1 MSIDINNY
9 LSDNAKNMRRSA
21 IRDLLS
27 VANKPEIISF
37 GGGFPNQDTF
47 PVEDLKQI
55 VNDLLTEEPHKVLQ
69 YGSTEGSVLL
79 RQQLAKKYQADG
91 LDVTEKN
98 IVITTASQ
106 QAIDLIARI
115 LINPGD
121 TILCGLPSYL
131 GALQAFYSYQANPV
145 GIPKDEH
152 AEVVV
157 KTLCALGK
165 KPKFIYA
172 IPDYQNP
179 TGVTMTMEQR
189 MEIVEVAKKYDLIIL
204 EDSPYK
210 EIRFDGE
217 SLPTIYSMCPE
228 RVILLGTLSKTF
240 APGLRLGWVLASE
253 QVIEKIIVAKQSA
266 DLCTPIL
273 NQELAGRYIA
283 SGKFDENLKKTIALY
298 RGKRDL
304 MLECLDKYMPEGVTW
319 TKPDGGLFMLVTLP
333 EGYDTRDLFDL
344 AIKENVAFIIGEVF
358 FCDGGGQNTLRLNFS
373 YVSDEKMIE
382 GVKRLARATKKLM
395 GIEE

>member
-55 VNDLLTEEPHKVLQ
+55 MNDLLTEEPHKVLQ

-106 QAIDLIARI
+106 QAIDLVSRI

-189 MEIVEVAKKYDLIIL
+189 LEIVEVAKKYDLIIL

-283 SGKFDENLKKTIALY
+283 SGKFDENLKKTIAMY

-304 MLECLDKYMPEGVTW
+304 MLECLEKYMPEGVTW

-333 EGYDTRDLFDL
+333 KNMDARDLFNL

-373 YVSDEKMIE
+373 YVSDEKMVE

-395 GIEE
+395 GLE

>member
-27 VANKPEIISF
+27 VANKPDIISF

-55 VNDLLTEEPHKVLQ
+55 MNDLLTEEPHKVLQ

-106 QAIDLIARI
+106 QAIDLVSRI

-189 MEIVEVAKKYDLIIL
+189 LEIVEVAKKYDLIIL

-240 APGLRLGWVLASE
+240 APGLRLGWVLAAE

-298 RGKRDL
+298 RSKRDL
-304 MLECLDKYMPEGVTW
+304 MLECLEKYMPEGVTW

-333 EGYDTRDLFDL
+333 KNLDARDLFDL

-373 YVSDEKMIE
+373 YVSDEKMVE

-395 GIEE
+395 GLE

>member
-1 MSIDINNY
+1 MSMDINNY

-47 PVEDLKQI
+47 PVEDLKEI
-55 VNDLLTEEPHKVLQ
+55 VMDLLNKEPHKVLQ

-106 QAIDLIARI
+106 QAIDLVSRI

-179 TGVTMTMEQR
+179 TGVTMTMDQR
-189 MEIVEVAKKYDLIIL
+189 LEIVEVAKKYDLIIL

-240 APGLRLGWVLASE
+240 APGLRLGWVLAAE

-298 RGKRDL
+298 RSKRDL
-304 MLECLDKYMPEGVTW
+304 MLECLEKYMPEGVTW

-333 EGYDTRDLFDL
+333 SNLDARDLFDL

-373 YVSDEKMIE
+373 YVSDEKMVE

-395 GIEE
+395 GLE

>member
-47 PVEDLKQI
+47 PVEDLKKI
-55 VNDLLTEEPHKVLQ
+55 MMDLLTEEPHKVLQ

-189 MEIVEVAKKYDLIIL
+189 QEIVEVAKKYDLIIL

-298 RGKRDL
+298 SGKRDL
-304 MLECLDKYMPEGVTW
+304 MMECLEKYMPEGVTW
-319 TKPDGGLFMLVTLP
+319 TRPDGGLFMLVTLP
-333 EGYDTRDLFDL
+333 EGLNSRDLFDL
-344 AIKENVAFIIGEVF
+344 AIQENVAFIIGEVF

-373 YVSDEKMIE
+373 YVSDEKMVE
-382 GVKRLARATKKLM
+382 GVKRLARATRKLM
-395 GIEE
+395 GLE

>member
-55 VNDLLTEEPHKVLQ
+55 MNDLLTEEPHKVLQ

-106 QAIDLIARI
+106 QAIDLVSRI

-189 MEIVEVAKKYDLIIL
+189 LEIVEVAKKYDLIIL

-240 APGLRLGWVLASE
+240 APGLRLGWVLAAE

-298 RGKRDL
+298 RSKRDL
-304 MLECLDKYMPEGVTW
+304 MLECLEKYMPEGVTW

-333 EGYDTRDLFDL
+333 KNLDARDLFDL

-373 YVSDEKMIE
+373 YVSDEKMVE

-395 GIEE
+395 GLE

>member
-55 VNDLLTEEPHKVLQ
+55 MNDLLTEEPHKVLQ

-98 IVITTASQ
+98 ILITTASQ

-373 YVSDEKMIE
+373 YVSDEKMVE

>member
-55 VNDLLTEEPHKVLQ
+55 MNDLLTEEPHRVLQ

-189 MEIVEVAKKYDLIIL
+189 HEIVEVAKKYDLIIL

-217 SLPTIYSMCPE
+217 SLPTIYSMCPD

-298 RGKRDL
+298 KGKRDL

-333 EGYDTRDLFDL
+333 EGYDARDLFDL

-382 GVKRLARATKKLM
+382 GVKRLARATKILM
-395 GIEE
+395 GVE

>member
-55 VNDLLTEEPHKVLQ
+55 MNDLLTEEPHKVLQ

-189 MEIVEVAKKYDLIIL
+189 LEIVEVAKKYDLIIL

-333 EGYDTRDLFDL
+333 EGYDARDLFDL

-373 YVSDEKMIE
+373 YVSDEKMVE

>member
-47 PVEDLKQI
+47 PVEDLKEI
-55 VNDLLTEEPHKVLQ
+55 MMDLLTEEPHKVLQ
-69 YGSTEGSVLL
+69 YGSTEGSILL

-189 MEIVEVAKKYDLIIL
+189 QEIVEVAKKYDLIIL

-304 MLECLDKYMPEGVTW
+304 MMECLEKYMPEGVTW
-319 TKPDGGLFMLVTLP
+319 TRPDGGLFMLVTLP
-333 EGYDTRDLFDL
+333 EGLNSRDLFDL
-344 AIKENVAFIIGEVF
+344 AIQENVAFIIGEVF

-373 YVSDEKMIE
+373 YVSDEKMVE
-382 GVKRLARATKKLM
+382 GVKRLARATRKLM
-395 GIEE
+395 GLE

>member
-47 PVEDLKQI
+47 PVEDLKEI
-55 VNDLLTEEPHKVLQ
+55 LIDLLNEEPHKVLQ

-189 MEIVEVAKKYDLIIL
+189 LEIVEVAKKYDLIIL

-240 APGLRLGWVLASE
+240 APGLRLGWVLGSE

-298 RGKRDL
+298 RGKRNL

-333 EGYDTRDLFDL
+333 EGYDARDLFDL

-373 YVSDEKMIE
+373 YVSDEKMVE
-382 GVKRLARATKKLM
+382 GVKRLATATKKLM

>member
-55 VNDLLTEEPHKVLQ
+55 MNDLLTEEPHKVLQ

-189 MEIVEVAKKYDLIIL
+189 LEIVEVAKKYDLIIL

-240 APGLRLGWVLASE
+240 APGLRLGWVLGSE

-373 YVSDEKMIE
+373 YVSDEKMVE

>member
-55 VNDLLTEEPHKVLQ
+55 MNDLLTEEPHKVLQ

-106 QAIDLIARI
+106 QAIDLVSRI

-157 KTLCALGK
+157 KTLCALGR

-189 MEIVEVAKKYDLIIL
+189 LEIVEVAKKYDLIIL

-298 RGKRDL
+298 SGKRDL
-304 MLECLDKYMPEGVTW
+304 MLECLEKYMPEGVTW

-333 EGYDTRDLFDL
+333 KNMDARDLFNL

-373 YVSDEKMIE
+373 YVSDEKMVE
-382 GVKRLARATKKLM
+382 GVKRLARATRKLM
-395 GIEE
+395 GLE